1 MMKRIACT
9 VLVLA
14 TGWLCLS
21 QLAAASSDSRKI
33 DGPHSTVT
41 VRVYKSGFLSAFG
54 HNHEIQAPIQSGEV
68 KESDRPSVELQ
79 VDARKLRVLDPEV
92 L

>member
-1 MMKRIACT
+1 MKRIACT

-41 VRVYKSGFLSAFG
+41 VRFYKSGFLPPLVTIMKFRHRFNPA
-54 HNHEIQAPIQSGEV
+54 
-68 KESDRPSVELQ
+68 K
-79 VDARKLRVLDPEV
+79 
-92 L
+92 